1 LLSAPL
7 FLLKNRKRNQK
18 EKERKNIIKKEKK
31 RRKKKLKGIMLRFT
45 FLEISVL
52 CTQVC
57 GVPNNNISSF
67 EQYTPLGCSTV
78 ASPE

>member
-1 LLSAPL
+1 
-7 FLLKNRKRNQK
+7 
-18 EKERKNIIKKEKK
+18 
-31 RRKKKLKGIMLRFT
+31 MLRFT

-67 EQYTPLGCSTV
+67 EQFTPLGCSTV